1 MNTKQILEELKRTS
15 KKNTKWIQD
24 ALWQKENEVWLDRSF
39 AIAVKVLRTL
49 RAQKRTQKEL
59 AEEMGV
65 SPQFVN
71 KIVKGSENLTLETI
85 SKLEK
90 ALNLQLIEIPE
101 SSPYPYQLASNALI
115 GTNFLPATVSV
126 KAEAELVKEPECTS
140 FSTYTFA
147 A

>member
-90 ALNLQLIEIPE
+90 ALKVQLIDIKGFESPSADALVQNNPE
-101 SSPYPYQLASNALI
+101 HDTI
-115 GTNFLPATVSV
+115 
-126 KAEAELVKEPECTS
+126 
-140 FSTYTFA
+140 
-147 A
+147 